1 MRLWQM
7 APLLSAIEENFE
19 AKLNRKSQILT
30 VTTIAA
36 SILLVV
42 LLSFAIHFRRKRKEL
57 IRAKA
62 ELEQTNRRLAGVNEI
77 LRIMKHQPEA

>member
-1 MRLWQM
+1 MIY
-7 APLLSAIEENFE
+7 AISEENFE

-62 ELEQTNRRLAGVNEI
+62 ELEQTNRRLDATLQDDGGRHGE
-77 LRIMKHQPEA
+77 